1 MRSFDLQRFAVVVN
15 DSQVTIPA
23 GENYNSSG
31 VTYTALDDATLNLDG
46 GKVSGIASGKVT
58 AAVTGQNN
66 PTVTFDASDGSIDF
80 TATGSGSVLTVKQLF
95 PIEFI
100 SGEFTYKGNKLSIS
114 AGSDL
119 AIINTSGNYS
129 LRNENHFVYDS
140 AYIFN
145 STSMVSDA
153 EQVISTFTLSNGSNV
168 RQLNLEQLGK
178 VINNFLER
186 GFTLVKGSS
195 EVLHIGDYTLTAT
208 AINDAAL
215 NIELGANGLS
225 IIPNQGDGTL
235 NVTLNRGDVNIIS
248 GELECTSGS
257 ITFGYNNVVT
267 FEKDTSFKFMQGDY
281 VLTATTTDKAT
292 GSIAL
297 TSSGISF
304 TPGKNDG
311 GLNLS
316 LSRGGK
322 IVFGGELNV
331 SGGTISFNPATQKF
345 SVTRGTEISLKLAGT
360 NPQEFVFKV
369 TGGNASFKVEA
380 DGSGN
385 FIITPDTGDGSLDI
399 MVKQNGATIFANN
412 ISVSSGSIIIGNMGQ
427 TIGLTAGT
435 SMTVTLGNYALD
447 ITATDDASFGL
458 GVLSDGSISI
468 TPRENDGAL
477 DISIRRGGTTIFRNT
492 VNISGGTIS
501 FNPATQTITL
511 MSGTKIA
518 LNFNGYELIATARG
532 NAASVMSITGKGIS
546 ITPNTGDG
554 TLDLTLKSSSGSMS
568 ANLEVLSGSF
578 ILGDGGALTVA
589 KDTEL
594 RIDFGGG
601 YVINFKAT
609 DDAGGAISLGADGIT
624 FKPNSADGGLE
635 LSITRGGQT
644 RTASLD
650 VTGSVTY
657 KLDGSISLTKGTVV
671 RNVFDSGNVL
681 TIKANTA
688 ASGSMVFTPQNGLT
702 ITPSTPDALNV
713 TLMTDDVEV
722 VNITSITGS
731 INYTGGV
738 VTASDGTKAHI
749 SYYFG
754 WDSELRTE
762 GGTASL
768 QFTADRTIYTANE
781 GATFILDYLDGT
793 TAEIQ
798 NGTYSDIYA
807 TETSDAIELVSVGS
821 TFNTNDY
828 EQVITLDKAGYYT
841 LNGLK
846 VRTTS
851 ANAQVRLVNYDTVIV
866 DGIGYSSTGD
876 NAVLNISD
884 GGSFV
889 TGGSVSVTFSTGMN
903 IPLRVDASTG
913 RFSFDKAT
921 RTISVKA
928 GTKFTLPI
936 KNLNITAE
944 KDFSIA
950 ITQLDG
956 KFVFTTD
963 DIAFS
968 LKSGASLSVSGGSI
982 IVDPSDGTISV
993 DKGTSVSLTRNG
1005 QVITFTAPEN
1015 ISAAFKNEDD
1025 ILYFMPDANA
1035 TANISVTRNGQKIL
1049 DNATF
1054 KLGGVVSY
1062 RPETGTFGLTGSS
1075 SSHGD
1080 GTDTFVQL
1088 TMTHGDSVY
1097 TFKAATNGVTLVF
1110 IPEINGNNL
1119 EVNFPNEAKHAM
1131 KFTLT
1136 RDGQPLIDNDVIV
1149 DGTIGL
1155 DISAQRFYMTKGTTA
1170 QISFGTSTITAT
1182 ATDDAGFKISSGATG
1197 NIQLTFTEG
1206 DGDIQFSITNQ
1217 SGSVVFANNI
1227 SIVGTIELNPFTSEF
1242 SMAKGT
1248 VISLSLGDN
1257 KLNITALNKAGGLLN
1272 FVNGGLR
1279 FAPNEGDGK
1288 LELNFVTPNRKAI
1301 VDVSGAVVLNDDATI
1316 SLEEGA
1322 VVNLEWESGT
1332 QLKMTAS
1339 ADGGSIGFDD
1349 RGLKISGNGEISID
1363 LTLGDV
1369 QTQLSDLNGTIH
1381 YNAGTIL
1388 FDENSKVTATSTLGG
1403 QPINLTLE
1411 SSGSGGYVEVSAN
1424 GTNYVAGTGALTIT
1438 WERGGLEST
1447 FSINSGSVYIGHGIF
1462 QIANGTD
1469 LSTDLKDFVPALYFT
1484 TSEAGTYTI
1493 NGQKITTTAANLS
1506 MTATDD
1512 RMTFN
1517 PGDDIVEYG
1526 GMLFTGNGNVSLT
1539 QDGVILGAGIEAT
1552 GFGKANTF
1560 ILTEKGSVTADGK
1573 IFELTEDVPTGI
1585 SVKGAQDGFSF
1596 ARTLTRESEARLGI
1610 YNSPDIGKVF
1620 AEEFSAKGDDTYRV
1634 QTDLLGL
1641 QKIIGFTAPVTLDA
1655 AAYLG
1660 DDSERTV
1667 FDLVTETEG
1676 VFKIGNKAYT
1686 ISGDSSV
1693 EIKALFNSDEKCARG
1708 FDDLSGTVSGDFTAY
1723 AVSINGGRPIQIHG
1737 DKTVAISAGDDGVEL
1752 FNVSNGVTLDS
1763 TGKASKVHT
1772 DTEGVFQFGATADDS
1787 IAITIQGDKNVTF
1800 ELNSS
1805 EFIENITDVE
1815 GDLLFSET
1823 SNTLFINGMGGTF
1836 DGEFSSIGAY
1846 DNSLYIHDITGGSE
1860 LSTGDADKIWL
1871 QMRGETFTL
1880 NGNELTLTAD
1890 ADGIWLRDKEI
1901 IGLDEGASLRV
1912 SEGGTYTVN
1921 EAELKVKSGE
1931 VIVGLAGNDAYIYD
1945 ASNPPIT
1952 RNTPNEDIIK
1962 HFKPENTSVI
1972 GSQADVTLS
1981 GGELAIV
1988 ENISAQVNIT
1998 AGADTIV
2005 SKGENVHATLTGG
2018 NTWLYPLE
2026 GKMTLEGYDA
2036 STGSGFN
2043 PPAKNILSE
2052 VESGYIDFDGGK
2064 LSIGAAQVDLGK
2076 SSALMNFY
2084 SIDDKKHKVGYA
2096 SRNDSLDLSDETD
2109 NLLLVAKKNATLTGG
2124 SGNDTIFANAGAFV
2138 DGGAGSNFVTMSGG
2152 NSNIVFNGKTTVEG
2166 FNTGFGSGSD
2176 TLYIPGDPAGVD
2188 FKADGLTFIGGNNSV
2203 LLSDVTDTAKV
2214 NLFHRKRNVL
2224 NKGVFIAQ
2232 DKWYKVESSDLS
2244 LKSGEEVYFVGPNAT
2259 GNYGVDFSGISQEL
2273 NITLD
2278 TAYVDSPDYVPTTMW
2293 VNSVH
2298 SIKGGAGKTTI
2309 VGSALSD
2316 TIFAGTGASTLSGG
2330 KGHDKIYG
2338 STSTGKQSATFIY
2351 AAGDGRDSIENF
2363 DYMSSAR
2370 DKAADKVQFDDS
2382 AAIDGAFLRGSD
2394 VMIKVE
2400 GSDGFLMLEGAQG
2413 KSFRLNDDL
2422 IAKVDDN
2429 VEFDGFSNFYVGAG
2443 RNSTLTVGQGMGKV
2457 EVWLSD
2463 DSLEYHGTRY
2473 DGDFVYL
2480 DASQSDGRNILAGN
2494 ELSNVITGGS
2504 GNNTLWGGTYG
2515 DDVLIGGSGRNTF
2528 IYSFGNGNDR
2538 IQNANDGD
2546 KIILDDITL
2555 DQIKDTNITANRVAI
2570 NFTDGGSLIVEGSAD
2585 VTYQLGDG
2593 TKFNTQ

>member
-1 MRSFDLQRFAVVVN
+1 MRSFDLQRFAVVVT
-15 DSQVTIPA
+15 DGQVTIPA

-31 VTYTALDDATLNLDG
+31 VTYTALDDASLNLDG
-46 GKVSGIASGKVT
+46 GKISGIASGKVT
-58 AAVTGQNN
+58 ATVIGKNN
-66 PTVTFDASDGSIDF
+66 PTVTFDASDGAIDF
-80 TATGSGSVLTVKQLF
+80 TATGSGSVLTVTQLF

-100 SGEFTYKGNKLSIS
+100 SGDFTYKGNTLSIS

-119 AIINTSGNYS
+119 VIVNTRDGYT

-140 AYIFN
+140 AYIF
-145 STSMVSDA
+145 SRTSMTS
-153 EQVISTFTLSNGSNV
+153 ESRHTISIFTLSNGSST
-168 RQLNLEQLGK
+168 RTLHLEQLGK

-186 GFTLVKGSS
+186 GFTLAKGSS

-208 AINDAAL
+208 AIDDAAL
-215 NIELGANGLS
+215 NIELGANGLTLV
-225 IIPNQGDGTL
+225 PNQGDGTL
-235 NVTLNRGDVNIIS
+235 NVTLSRGDTTILA

-257 ITFGYNNVVT
+257 ITFGYNNTVT
-267 FEKDTSFKFMQGDY
+267 FEKDTGFKFTQGDY
-281 VLTATTTDKAT
+281 VLTATTTDRA
-292 GSIAL
+292 SISVAL

-304 TPGKNDG
+304 TPGRNDG

-316 LSRGGK
+316 LSRNGTT
-322 IVFGGELNV
+322 VFGGELNV
-331 SGGTISFNPATQKF
+331 SGGTITFNPTTQKF
-345 SVTRGTEISLKLAGT
+345 SVTRGTKIQLGIRNEELGIEVVG
-360 NPQEFVFKV
+360 N
-369 TGGNASFKVEA
+369 NASFKVEA

-385 FIITPDTGDGSLDI
+385 FIITPDNGDGSLDI
-399 MVKQNGATIFANN
+399 TLKRNGSTIFANN
-412 ISVSSGSIIIGNMGQ
+412 ISVSNGSIIIGNMGQ
-427 TIGLTAGT
+427 TIGMTAGT
-435 SMTVTLGNYALD
+435 SATVTLGNYALD
-447 ITATDDASFGL
+447 ITATDDASFVL
-458 GVLSDGSISI
+458 GVLSDGRISI

-477 DISIRRGGTTIFRNT
+477 DISIRRGNTTIFS
-492 VNISGGTIS
+492 NIINVSGNIT
-501 FNPATQTITL
+501 FNPTTQAITL
-511 MSGTKIA
+511 ANGTSIT
-518 LNFNGYELIATARG
+518 LNFNGYELIATAKG
-532 NAASVMSITGKGIS
+532 NATTALALTRNGIS

-554 TLDLTLKSSSGSMS
+554 SIQLGIRNEELGI
-568 ANLEVLSGSF
+568 EVVGNISVSNGSF
-578 ILGDGGALTVA
+578 ILSDGGAITVA

-594 RIDFGGG
+594 KIDFGGG
-601 YVINFKAT
+601 YVVNFKAT

-713 TLMTDDVEV
+713 TLMTDGVEV

-828 EQVITLDKAGYYT
+828 EQVITLDKAGTYT

-851 ANAQVRLVNYDTVIV
+851 ANAQVILVNYDTVIV

-876 NAVLNISD
+876 NAVLTISD

-950 ITQLDG
+950 ITQRDG

-963 DIAFS
+963 DISFS

-993 DKGTSVSLTRNG
+993 AKGTSISLTRNG
-1005 QVITFTAPEN
+1005 QVITFTAPDD

-1049 DNATF
+1049 DNATL

-1080 GTDTFVQL
+1080 GTDTFAQL
-1088 TMTHGDSVY
+1088 SMTRGNSVY
-1097 TFKAATNGVTLVF
+1097 TFTAATTGVTLVF

-1119 EVNFPNEAKHAM
+1119 EINFPNEAKHAM

-1136 RDGQPLIDNDVIV
+1136 RDAQTLIDNDFII
-1149 DGTIGL
+1149 DGTIGF
-1155 DISAQRFYMTKGTTA
+1155 DIVARRVYMTAGTTA
-1170 QISFGTSTITAT
+1170 QISFGTSIITAT
-1182 ATDDAGFKISSGATG
+1182 ATDDAGFNISSGSTG

-1206 DGDIQFSITNQ
+1206 DGDIQFSITNHDE
-1217 SGSVVFANNI
+1217 SVVFANNI
-1227 SIVGTIELNPFTSEF
+1227 SIVGTIELNPFTGEF
-1242 SMAKGT
+1242 SMTKGT
-1248 VISLSLGDN
+1248 VISMWLSDN
-1257 KLNITALNKAGGLLN
+1257 KLNITALNNAGGQLT
-1272 FVNGGLR
+1272 FIDDGLR

-1301 VDVSGAVVLNDDATI
+1301 VDVSGAVVLHDDATI

-1349 RGLKISGNGEISID
+1349 RGLKISGNGELTID
-1363 LTLGDV
+1363 LTLGDM
-1369 QTQLSDLNGTIH
+1369 QTQLSNLNGTIH
-1381 YNAGTIL
+1381 YNAGKVL
-1388 FDENSKVTATSTLGG
+1388 FDADSKITATSTLGG
-1403 QPINLTLE
+1403 QPINVTLE
-1411 SSGSGGYVEVSAN
+1411 SSGSGGYLEVSAN

-1462 QIANGTD
+1462 QIANGTN

-1493 NGQKITTTAANLS
+1493 NGQTITTSAANLS

-1526 GMLFTGNGNVSLT
+1526 GLLFTGNGNVSLT

-1552 GFGKANTF
+1552 GFGKTNTF

-1676 VFKIGNKAYT
+1676 VFKIGDKAYT

-1723 AVSINGGRPIQIHG
+1723 AVSINGGNPIQIHG

-1800 ELNSS
+1800 ELNRS

-1846 DNSLYIHDITGGSE
+1846 DNSLYIHDIADGSK

-1880 NGNELTLTAD
+1880 NGNELTLKAD

-1901 IGLDEGASLRV
+1901 VGLDEGASLRV

-1931 VIVGLAGNDAYIYD
+1931 VIVGLANNDAYIYD
-1945 ASNPPIT
+1945 AGNPPIT
-1952 RNTPNEDIIK
+1952 SRTPAADIIE

-1981 GGELAIV
+1981 GGDLAIV
-1988 ENISAQVNIT
+1988 ENISAQ
-1998 AGADTIV
+1998 
-2005 SKGENVHATLTGG
+2005 
-2018 NTWLYPLE
+2018 
-2026 GKMTLEGYDA
+2026 
-2036 STGSGFN
+2036 GSRD
-2043 PPAKNILSE
+2043 I
-2052 VESGYIDFDGGK
+2052 
-2064 LSIGAAQVDLGK
+2064 
-2076 SSALMNFY
+2076 
-2084 SIDDKKHKVGYA
+2084 
-2096 SRNDSLDLSDETD
+2096 
-2109 NLLLVAKKNATLTGG
+2109 
-2124 SGNDTIFANAGAFV
+2124 
-2138 DGGAGSNFVTMSGG
+2138 
-2152 NSNIVFNGKTTVEG
+2152 
-2166 FNTGFGSGSD
+2166 
-2176 TLYIPGDPAGVD
+2176 
-2188 FKADGLTFIGGNNSV
+2188 
-2203 LLSDVTDTAKV
+2203 
-2214 NLFHRKRNVL
+2214 
-2224 NKGVFIAQ
+2224 
-2232 DKWYKVESSDLS
+2232 
-2244 LKSGEEVYFVGPNAT
+2244 
-2259 GNYGVDFSGISQEL
+2259 
-2273 NITLD
+2273 
-2278 TAYVDSPDYVPTTMW
+2278 
-2293 VNSVH
+2293 
-2298 SIKGGAGKTTI
+2298 
-2309 VGSALSD
+2309 
-2316 TIFAGTGASTLSGG
+2316 
-2330 KGHDKIYG
+2330 
-2338 STSTGKQSATFIY
+2338 
-2351 AAGDGRDSIENF
+2351 DGRQHVVVP
-2363 DYMSSAR
+2363 A
-2370 DKAADKVQFDDS
+2370 
-2382 AAIDGAFLRGSD
+2382 
-2394 VMIKVE
+2394 
-2400 GSDGFLMLEGAQG
+2400 
-2413 KSFRLNDDL
+2413 
-2422 IAKVDDN
+2422 
-2429 VEFDGFSNFYVGAG
+2429 
-2443 RNSTLTVGQGMGKV
+2443 
-2457 EVWLSD
+2457 
-2463 DSLEYHGTRY
+2463 
-2473 DGDFVYL
+2473 
-2480 DASQSDGRNILAGN
+2480 
-2494 ELSNVITGGS
+2494 
-2504 GNNTLWGGTYG
+2504 
-2515 DDVLIGGSGRNTF
+2515 
-2528 IYSFGNGNDR
+2528 
-2538 IQNANDGD
+2538 
-2546 KIILDDITL
+2546 
-2555 DQIKDTNITANRVAI
+2555 
-2570 NFTDGGSLIVEGSAD
+2570 
-2585 VTYQLGDG
+2585 
-2593 TKFNTQ
+2593 